1 MLNFSAGPNQ
11 LPRTVD
17 ELLLRAAKEYP
28 DTDIPAWSISHRDSR
43 VHDAFDQCIALVKEL
58 LGVPDTF
65 EVLFTQA
72 GASGMFKAWP
82 LNICSWQLSKVDIV
96 CSGHWAS
103 EAYRGLQELEVG
115 DLIKIGTLHGGW
127 GDVSYQ
133 NSSQGH
139 FLYLVSNE
147 TVNGTQLPDWDM
159 LPLDAPP
166 LIIDMSS
173 DIMMRPIDWSRV
185 GLVFASTQK
194 NLGITAGFCLV
205 IVRKDLLEAE
215 PHPLL
220 AAPLSFQE
228 QMKHRGGLR
237 NTVNPLG
244 VLSILYTLR
253 WIKERGGVEAM
264 QQQAAARAKFLYD
277 AIDGSGGFFEGLAP
291 RELRSTTNITFR
303 TRDEDRREAFLK
315 FCLDEG
321 CVGLKGHAALAKIAG
336 PHARAS
342 MYISTPIGAAEVL
355 AMLMGV
361 FRP

>member
-82 LNICSWQLSKVDIV
+82 QNICSGQCTVDIV
-96 CSGHWAS
+96 RSGHWAS
-103 EAYRGLQELEVG
+103 EAHRGLRELETGGLV
-115 DLIKIGTLHGGW
+115 KIGAEFPGW
-127 GDVSYQ
+127 QEVSYASLAP
-133 NSSQGH
+133 SSY
-139 FLYLVSNE
+139 LYMVSNE
-147 TVNGTQLPDWDM
+147 TVNGTQLPHWDM

-173 DIMMRPIDWSRV
+173 DIMMRPIDWPRV

-277 AIDGSGGFFEGLAP
+277 AIDGSDGFFEGLAP
-291 RELRSTTNITFR
+291 RELRSTANITFR
-303 TRDEDRREAFLK
+303 TRDEDRREDFLK
-315 FCLDEG
+315 FCLNED

-342 MYISTPIGAAEVL
+342 MYIGTPIGAAEVI
-355 AMLMGV
+355 AELMGV
-361 FRP
+361 FRL